1 MGVFGLIAMTFA
13 QNNSRIQSYILSMS
27 WSPAFCQTNSHE
39 MQCDPQADYG
49 LILHGLWPEYT
60 DDSTYCETDHRPPT
74 HFEVNQMLDIT
85 PAPELIRHEWR
96 KHGSC
101 TGQSAQAYF
110 DMARDAFEAFTPPDA
125 LSVEGATISTKAL
138 QAAIRQAN
146 PDRPVNTFELVC
158 NRNTLRE
165 IRLCLDADLNPQ
177 ACNPSPNTCS
187 SPVITIPKAP

>member
-1 MGVFGLIAMTFA
+1 MKQKWIKAIFLGVFGLIAMTFA

-60 DDSTYCETDHRPPT
+60 DNSTYCETDHRPPT

-110 DMARDAFEAFTPPDA
+110 DMARDAFE
-125 LSVEGATISTKAL
+125 
-138 QAAIRQAN
+138 
-146 PDRPVNTFELVC
+146 LVC

-165 IRLCLDADLNPQ
+165 IRLCLDAELNPQ

-187 SPVITIPKAP
+187 SSVITIPKAP